1 MNFTLQGL
9 NAYRHYASN
18 IHRQYHNEPHY
29 NRHYEVEDLYTSNS
43 HQYEHYSRYD
53 QPSNSVGPLLKSAWK
68 AYQQYSYDWISP
80 FSNIFNG
87 LSERQDPLGIT
98 PMMMLVIAVTGVIV
112 AGAGVA
118 ESVRQE
124 DERRR
129 QASLASEVRLL
140 APLTSLH
147 LTGVAHFLQKF
158 PRICYSKNFANVKFF
173 KYEISE
179 M

>member
-1 MNFTLQGL
+1 MQGL
-9 NAYRHYASN
+9 NAYRNYASN

-147 LTGVAHFLQKF
+147 LPNWSSTFSPKI
-158 PRICYSKNFANVKFF
+158 P
-173 KYEISE
+173 
-179 M
+179 